1 MPSNIHSTAIVDR
14 QAELADD
21 VTVGPHVIIEG
32 KVCVGPGCVIQAQ
45 AQLIGPMTLGEKN
58 LVGRGAI
65 LGEEPQHL
73 AATGAE
79 TNVIIGSGNIFREHV
94 TVHRGSAPGKATRI
108 GDNNFF
114 MVNSHVG
121 HDCIIGER
129 VILANG
135 ALLGGHCVVGDMA
148 YISGNAAAHQRMH
161 IGKLAMVSGTSAIT
175 RDLPPFVIVQG
186 VNIVYG
192 VNVIGMRRAGYD
204 GPEIDGVREAFRIL
218 YMQRDL
224 VKIAVERIQKQLAHL
239 DAVAEFVDFIRSSPN
254 GIVSATARVEKQAA

>member
-1 MPSNIHSTAIVDR
+1 
-14 QAELADD
+14 
-21 VTVGPHVIIEG
+21 
-32 KVCVGPGCVIQAQ
+32 
-45 AQLIGPMTLGEKN
+45 
-58 LVGRGAI
+58 
-65 LGEEPQHL
+65 
-73 AATGAE
+73 
-79 TNVIIGSGNIFREHV
+79 
-94 TVHRGSAPGKATRI
+94 
-108 GDNNFF
+108 
-114 MVNSHVG
+114 
-121 HDCIIGER
+121 
-129 VILANG
+129 
-135 ALLGGHCVVGDMA
+135 MA

-186 VNIVYG
+186 VNVVYG

-254 GIVSATARVEKQAA
+254 GIVSATARVEKHAA